1 MTGIG
6 NISTTRRGFIAGVG
20 AVGALGATHAWM
32 PRLAFG
38 QGGDS
43 GKTLVQLFIRGGQDG
58 LSVVVPHQE
67 DQYYALRPSIAVPAG
82 ATLPLTDAFGLHP
95 AMARFKELYDAGH
108 LVLVP
113 AAGSPDPSRSHF
125 DAMDFM
131 ERGTP
136 GSKTEPDGWLARHLE
151 ALGTST
157 NPLRAVGIG
166 TMLPATLRGYDS
178 AIAMQGLERFA
189 ITPRGFD
196 PAVIEATLAG
206 IYDSA
211 DPDLVEYQSQQTL
224 ASLETIQDAGLGGS
238 PRPERYGSSEA
249 GSGLWEVAQLI
260 NADVGLEAAC
270 VDFGGWD
277 LHESLGTHQA
287 GRMYD
292 QVVDLDAAVGAF
304 FDDISARGDSV
315 TLVMMS
321 EFGRRVAEN
330 ASGGT
335 DHGHGGVMAVLGVGL
350 AGGVY
355 GEWPGLE
362 ELDRGDVQ
370 VVNDYRLVL
379 CEVLQNRVANPDPG
393 AAFPGYSVEPGD
405 YLGFTTS

>member
-6 NISTTRRGFIAGVG
+6 TISTTRRRFVAGIGAAGV
-20 AVGALGATHAWM
+20 LGATHAWL

-38 QGGDS
+38 QDSGS
-43 GKTLVQLFIRGGQDG
+43 GKTLVQLFLRGGQDG

-67 DQYYALRPSIAVPAG
+67 DQYYSLRPSISVPPSAI
-82 ATLPLTDAFGLHP
+82 LPLTEQFGLHP
-95 AMARFKELYDAGH
+95 AMPRFKELYDAGH

-136 GSKTEPDGWLARHLE
+136 GSKTEPDGWLARHLK
-151 ALGTST
+151 ALGTDT

-178 AIAMQGLERFA
+178 AIAMQGLESFA
-189 ITPRGFD
+189 ITGRGFD
-196 PAVIEATLAG
+196 PAVIEATLGA
-206 IYDSA
+206 IYDSS
-211 DPDLVEYQSQQTL
+211 DPDLVEYQAQQTL
-224 ASLETIQDAGLGGS
+224 ATLENIEGAGLGGS
-238 PRPERYGSSEA
+238 PAPERYGNSDA
-249 GSGLWEVAQLI
+249 GRGLWEVAQLV

-287 GRMYD
+287 GRMHD
-292 QVVDLDAAVGAF
+292 QVVDLDAAVGSF
-304 FDDISARGDSV
+304 FDDIAARGDSV

-330 ASGGT
+330 ASAGA
-335 DHGHGGVMAVLGVGL
+335 DHGHGSVMAVLGVGL
-350 AGGVY
+350 TGGVY

-362 ELDRGDVQ
+362 VLDRGDVQ

-379 CEVLQNRVANPDPG
+379 AEVLQNRCASADP
-393 AAFPGYSVEPGD
+393 AAVFPGYSFEPGD
-405 YLGFTTS
+405 YLGFTT